1 MATVRTPREAEAAR
15 LLEGMGYAVLTA
27 EEAGALGRVM
37 ERVETTV
44 ERLIFEDDP
53 AARKAY
59 RRAGSKISASLGVAA
74 RLRHMAGKTPG
85 RQ

>member
-1 MATVRTPREAEAAR
+1 M
-15 LLEGMGYAVLTA
+15 
-27 EEAGALGRVM
+27 
-37 ERVETTV
+37 